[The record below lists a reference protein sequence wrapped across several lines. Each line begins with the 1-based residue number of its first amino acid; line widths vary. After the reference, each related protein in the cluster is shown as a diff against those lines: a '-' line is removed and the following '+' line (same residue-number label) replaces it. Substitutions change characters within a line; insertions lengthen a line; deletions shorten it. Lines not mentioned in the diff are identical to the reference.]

1 MQDLI
6 KQILVVFKAWEAG
19 EVKAETAMVR
29 IRQLLKKAKV
39 L

>member
-1 MQDLI
+1 MQELLKQLLI
-6 KQILVVFKAWEAG
+6 VFKAWESG

-39 L
+39 I